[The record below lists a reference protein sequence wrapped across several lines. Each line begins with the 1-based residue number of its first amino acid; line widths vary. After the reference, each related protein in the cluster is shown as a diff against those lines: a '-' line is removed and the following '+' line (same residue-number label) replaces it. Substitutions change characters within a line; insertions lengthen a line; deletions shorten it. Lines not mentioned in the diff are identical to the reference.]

1 MPPLG
6 IHIRQLASKVH
17 LLAAEEELM
26 NKRLTAIGCFAVG
39 AGIGATLG
47 LLFAPRAGKH
57 TRARLCNSASRT
69 LNRVDEIRENVREH
83 LSELVDDVS
92 ETVVSNIGG
101 CKQTVSESG
110 ERVQKALD
118 QVRERID
125 RGRERVEEYVRSFA
139 G

>member
-1 MPPLG
+1 
-6 IHIRQLASKVH
+6 
-17 LLAAEEELM
+17 M
-26 NKRLTAIGCFAVG
+26 NKKLTAVGCFTVG
-39 AGIGATLG
+39 AGIGVTLG

-69 LNRVDEIRENVREH
+69 LNRVDEIRENVRGR

-101 CKQTVSESG
+101 CSQTGSENG
-110 ERVQKALD
+110 ARVQKVVD